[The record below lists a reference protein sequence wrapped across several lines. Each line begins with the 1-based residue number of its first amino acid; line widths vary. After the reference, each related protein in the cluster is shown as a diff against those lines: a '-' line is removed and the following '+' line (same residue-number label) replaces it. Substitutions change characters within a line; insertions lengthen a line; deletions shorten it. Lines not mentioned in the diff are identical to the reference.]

1 MRDASLLSTRN
12 VFIMK
17 SIKFFALRRAASL
30 TLATGLALSAQHVA
44 AQASAARVQ
53 LVDRVVAVVNDEVI
67 TRYELNEQKRAV
79 AAQLKCQGV
88 ALPPE
93 GELDAQVLQRFI
105 NEKVQLQYAREY
117 GVRAD
122 DETVNA
128 SVQRII
134 TDNKMSMPQFV
145 NALKVDGVTLE
156 KFRDELKNEIVLSR
170 LRDRE
175 VESRVVVTDSEI
187 DTYMALV
194 KVQGANQAEY
204 SLAHILILVPE
215 QATPDQ
221 IETRK
226 KRAEEAEK
234 QLKAGTAFG
243 QVAAVFSD
251 SNDAVQ
257 GGALGWRQADRLPA
271 LYATAANTMKVGDT
285 SAVLRSANGFHIVRM
300 IDKRSGEQKAVVEQN
315 KARHILVRVN
325 DLVGEAEAKTKI
337 ERLKD
342 RIAAGSKFEE
352 VAKTGSEDGSAQK
365 GGELGWVSPGDTVA
379 EFEAAMIKAPINSV
393 IGPIRTQ
400 FGFHLIEVSERRS
413 QDVTA
418 ERTRQSARVA
428 LRDRKADEAYQTWLR
443 ELRDRAT
450 VEIKLTEG

>member
-1 MRDASLLSTRN
+1 
-12 VFIMK
+12 MK

-79 AAQLKCQGV
+79 AAQLKRQGV

-170 LRDRE
+170 LRERE

>member
-1 MRDASLLSTRN
+1 MKSNPIVPFSRVAGVASLL
-12 VFIMK
+12 
-17 SIKFFALRRAASL
+17 LAASL
-30 TLATGLALSAQHVA
+30 SLNADQAKAQVP
-44 AQASAARVQ
+44 AARVQ
-53 LVDRVVAVVNDEVI
+53 LIDRVVAVVNDEVI

-79 AAQLKCQGV
+79 TAQLKRQGV

-93 GELDAQVLQRFI
+93 GELDAQVLQRYI
-105 NEKVQLQYAREY
+105 NEKVQLQYAKEY

-128 SVQRII
+128 SIQRIAS
-134 TDNKMSMPQFV
+134 DNKMSMQQFAE
-145 NALKVDGVTLE
+145 ALRKDGVTVE

-187 DTYMALV
+187 DTYMALA
-194 KVQGANQAEY
+194 KTQGANQAEY
-204 SLAHILILVPE
+204 QLAHILILVPE

-234 QLKAGTAFG
+234 QLKAGTPFG

-271 LYATAANTMKVGDT
+271 MYATAANTMKVGDT
-285 SAVLRSANGFHIVRM
+285 SAVLRSANGFHIVRLL
-300 IDKRSGEQKAVVEQN
+300 DKRAGEQKAVVEQN
-315 KARHILVRVN
+315 KTRHILVRVN
-325 DLVGEAEAKTKI
+325 DLVGEAEARSKI
-337 ERLKD
+337 ERMKD
-342 RIAAGSKFEE
+342 RIAAGSKFED

-365 GGELGWVSPGDTVA
+365 GGELGWVSPGDTVP
-379 EFEAAMIKAPINSV
+379 EFEAAMSKAAITTLV
-393 IGPIRTQ
+393 GPVRTQ
-400 FGFHLIEVSERRS
+400 FGFHLIEVMERRS
-413 QDVTA
+413 ADVTA

-428 LRDRKADEAYQTWLR
+428 LRERKADEAYQTWLR

-450 VEIKLTEG
+450 VEVKLTES

>member
-1 MRDASLLSTRN
+1 
-12 VFIMK
+12 MK
-17 SIKFFALRRAASL
+17 SISSFPNACAVAIAGVLCVAAAP
-30 TLATGLALSAQHVA
+30 TLAQS
-44 AQASAARVQ
+44 SRIQ

-79 AAQLKCQGV
+79 TAQLKRQGV
-88 ALPPE
+88 TMPPDA
-93 GELDAQVLQRFI
+93 ELDAQVLERFI
-105 NEKVQLQYAREY
+105 NERVQLQFAREN

-128 SVQRII
+128 SLQRIAG
-134 TDNKMSMPQFV
+134 DNKMSMIQFTA
-145 NALKVDGVTLE
+145 ALKQDGVTLE

-187 DTYMALV
+187 EAYLAQAKLV
-194 KVQGANQAEY
+194 GANQSEY
-204 SLAHILILVPE
+204 QLAHILVLVPE

-221 IETRK
+221 VAAKK
-226 KRAEEAEK
+226 KRAEEAER
-234 QLKAGTAFG
+234 QLKAGTAFA

-251 SNDAVQ
+251 ANDATQ
-257 GGALGWRQADRLPA
+257 GGALGWRQGDRLPA
-271 LYATAANTMKVGDT
+271 LYAQASQKMAVGET
-285 SAVLRSANGFHIVRM
+285 SDVLRSANGFHIVRLL
-300 IDKRSGEQKAVVEQN
+300 DKRVGEQQAIVEQN

-325 DLVGEAEAKTKI
+325 DLVGEAEAKAKI
-337 ERLKD
+337 ERMKD
-342 RIAAGSKFEE
+342 RINSGSKFED
-352 VAKTGSEDGSAQK
+352 VAKLGSEDGSAPK

-379 EFEAAMIKAPINSV
+379 EFEAAMTKASINTLV
-393 IGPIRTQ
+393 GPIRSQ
-400 FGFHLIEVSERRS
+400 FGFHLIEVTERRK

-418 ERTRQSARVA
+418 EKSRQSARVA

-450 VEIKLTEG
+450 VETKLVEG

>member
-1 MRDASLLSTRN
+1 
-12 VFIMK
+12 MK
-17 SIKFFALRRAASL
+17 SIPFSPKLAAVAVAGL
-30 TLATGLALSAQHVA
+30 FCVATLPLQAQSA
-44 AQASAARVQ
+44 RIQ

-79 AAQLKCQGV
+79 TAQLKRQGV
-88 ALPPE
+88 TMPPDA
-93 GELDAQVLQRFI
+93 ELDAQVLERFI
-105 NEKVQLQYAREY
+105 NERVQLQFAKEN

-128 SVQRII
+128 SLQRIAG
-134 TDNKMSMPQFV
+134 DNKMSMLQFAA
-145 NALKVDGVTLE
+145 ALKQDGVTLE

-187 DTYMALV
+187 EAYLTQAKL
-194 KVQGANQAEY
+194 QGANQSEY
-204 SLAHILILVPE
+204 QLAHILVLVPE

-221 IETRK
+221 VAAKK

-234 QLKAGTAFG
+234 QLKAGIAFA

-251 SNDAVQ
+251 ANDATQ
-257 GGALGWRQADRLPA
+257 GGALGWRQGDRLPA
-271 LYATAANTMKVGDT
+271 LYAQASQKMAVGET
-285 SAVLRSANGFHIVRM
+285 SDVLRSANGFHIVRLL
-300 IDKRSGEQKAVVEQN
+300 DKRAGEQKAIVEQN
-315 KARHILVRVN
+315 KARHILIRVN

-342 RIAAGSKFEE
+342 RIGAGSKFED
-352 VAKTGSEDGSAQK
+352 VAKLSSEDGSAPK

-379 EFEAAMIKAPINSV
+379 EFEAAMNKAAINTL
-393 IGPIRTQ
+393 IGPIRSQ
-400 FGFHLIEVSERRS
+400 FGFHLIEVTERRK

-418 ERTRQSARVA
+418 EKSRQSARVA

-450 VEIKLTEG
+450 VETKLVEG

>member
-1 MRDASLLSTRN
+1 MRN

-17 SIKFFALRRAASL
+17 LNSSFNLCTAASL
-30 TLATGLALSAQHVA
+30 MLWLGLTSAAH
-44 AQASAARVQ
+44 AQAPASRVQ

-79 AAQLKCQGV
+79 TAQLKRQGV

-93 GELDAQVLQRFI
+93 GELDAQVLQRYI

-134 TDNKMSMPQFV
+134 SDNKMSMPQFV
-145 NALKVDGVTLE
+145 NALKADGVTLD

-187 DTYMALV
+187 DTYMTQAV
-194 KVQGANQAEY
+194 AQGANQVEY
-204 SLAHILILVPE
+204 SLVHILILVPE

-271 LYATAANTMKVGDT
+271 LYATAATTMKVGDT

-300 IDKRSGEQKAVVEQN
+300 LDKRAGEQKAVVEQN

-325 DLVGEAEAKTKI
+325 DLVGEAEARAKI
-337 ERLKD
+337 ERLRD
-342 RIAAGSKFEE
+342 RINGGSKFED

-379 EFEAAMIKAPINSV
+379 EFEAAMSKAPVNKL

-400 FGFHLIEVSERRS
+400 FGFHLIEVMERRS

>member
-1 MRDASLLSTRN
+1 
-12 VFIMK
+12 MK
-17 SIKFFALRRAASL
+17 SIPSSPKAATVAVAVAVAGL
-30 TLATGLALSAQHVA
+30 LCVATLPAAHAQSA
-44 AQASAARVQ
+44 RIQ

-79 AAQLKCQGV
+79 TAQLKRQGV
-88 ALPPE
+88 TMPPDA
-93 GELDAQVLQRFI
+93 ELDAQVLERFI
-105 NEKVQLQYAREY
+105 NERVQLQFAKEN
-117 GVRAD
+117 GIRAD

-128 SVQRII
+128 SLQRIAG
-134 TDNKMSMPQFV
+134 DNKMSMIQFT
-145 NALKVDGVTLE
+145 NALKQDGVTLE

-187 DTYMALV
+187 EAYLAQAKLV
-194 KVQGANQAEY
+194 GANESEY
-204 SLAHILILVPE
+204 QLAHILVLVPE

-221 IETRK
+221 VAAKK
-226 KRAEEAEK
+226 KRAEEAER
-234 QLKAGTAFG
+234 QLKAGTAFA

-251 SNDAVQ
+251 ANDATQ
-257 GGALGWRQADRLPA
+257 GGALGWRQGDRLPA
-271 LYATAANTMKVGDT
+271 LYAQASQKLAVGET
-285 SAVLRSANGFHIVRM
+285 SDVLRSANGFHIVRLL
-300 IDKRSGEQKAVVEQN
+300 DKRAGEQKAIVEQN
-315 KARHILVRVN
+315 KARHILIRVN

-342 RIAAGSKFEE
+342 RINGGSKFED
-352 VAKTGSEDGSAQK
+352 VAKLGSEDGSAPK

-379 EFEAAMIKAPINSV
+379 EFEAAMNKAPINTV
-393 IGPIRTQ
+393 IGPIRSQ
-400 FGFHLIEVSERRS
+400 FGFHLIEVTERRK

-418 ERTRQSARVA
+418 EKSRQSARVT

-450 VEIKLTEG
+450 VETKLVEG

>member
-1 MRDASLLSTRN
+1 MRN
-12 VFIMK
+12 VFFMK
-17 SIKFFALRRAASL
+17 SNHSFTPNTARSL
-30 TLATGLALSAQHVA
+30 SLALAMGFAVA
-44 AQASAARVQ
+44 TASVQAQAPSARVQ

-79 AAQLKCQGV
+79 TAQLKRQGV

-105 NEKVQLQYAREY
+105 NEKVQLQYAKEY

-128 SVQRII
+128 SVQRIVS
-134 TDNKMSMPQFV
+134 DNKMSMPQFI

-187 DTYMALV
+187 DSYMAQV
-194 KVQGANQAEY
+194 KAQGANSAEY

-234 QLKAGTAFG
+234 QLKSGTAFG

-271 LYATAANTMKVGDT
+271 LYATAASTMKVGDT
-285 SAVLRSANGFHIVRM
+285 SPVLRSANGFHIVRM
-300 IDKRSGEQKAVVEQN
+300 VDKRVGDQKAVVEQN

-342 RIAAGSKFEE
+342 RIAAGSKFED

-365 GGELGWVSPGDTVA
+365 GGELGWVSPGDTVP
-379 EFEAAMIKAPINSV
+379 EFEAAMTKAPINSV
-393 IGPIRTQ
+393 IGPIRSQ
-400 FGFHLIEVSERRS
+400 FGFHLIEVTERRS

-418 ERTRQSARVA
+418 ERTRQTARVA

>member
-1 MRDASLLSTRN
+1 MRN

-17 SIKFFALRRAASL
+17 SNNSFKLSTTAGL
-30 TLATGLALSAQHVA
+30 TLAMGVALGALGTGSLH
-44 AQASAARVQ
+44 AQAPASRVQ

-67 TRYELNEQKRAV
+67 TRYELTEQKRAV
-79 AAQLKCQGV
+79 TAQLKRQGV

-105 NEKVQLQYAREY
+105 NEKVQLQYAKEY

-128 SVQRII
+128 SVQRIVS
-134 TDNKMSMPQFV
+134 DNKMSMQQFSE
-145 NALKVDGVTLE
+145 ALRKDGVSLE

-175 VESRVVVTDSEI
+175 VESRVVVTDAEI
-187 DTYMALV
+187 DSYMAQVLA
-194 KVQGANQAEY
+194 QGANQAEY

-226 KRAEEAEK
+226 KRAEEAAK
-234 QLKAGTAFG
+234 QLNAGTAFG

-271 LYATAANTMKVGDT
+271 IYATAASTMKPGDT

-300 IDKRSGEQKAVVEQN
+300 VDKRAGEQKAVVEQN

-342 RIAAGSKFEE
+342 RIAGGSKFED

-379 EFEAAMIKAPINSV
+379 EFEAAMTKAPINTV

-400 FGFHLIEVSERRS
+400 FGFHLIEVVERRS

>member
-1 MRDASLLSTRN
+1 MKTKSSAPVAIIGSLL
-12 VFIMK
+12 
-17 SIKFFALRRAASL
+17 LAAGLSL
-30 TLATGLALSAQHVA
+30 N
-44 AQASAARVQ
+44 AQAQAPSAAPAPVRVQ

-67 TRYELNEQKRAV
+67 TRYDLNEQKRAV
-79 AAQLKCQGV
+79 SAQLKRQGV
-88 ALPPE
+88 AMPPDA
-93 GELDAQVLQRFI
+93 ELDAQVLERFI
-105 NEKVQLQYAREY
+105 NEKVQLQYAKDF

-128 SVQRII
+128 SVQRIAA
-134 TDNKMSMPQFV
+134 DNKMSMQQFSA
-145 NALKVDGVTLE
+145 ALRTDGVSIE
-156 KFRDELKNEIVLSR
+156 KFRDELKNEIVLNR
-170 LRDRE
+170 LRERE

-187 DTYMALV
+187 DTYMALA
-194 KVQGANQAEY
+194 KTQGANQAEY
-204 SLAHILILVPE
+204 QLAHILILVPE

-221 IETRK
+221 IEARK
-226 KRAEEAEK
+226 KRAEEAAR
-234 QLKAGTAFG
+234 QLKSGTPFG

-251 SNDAVQ
+251 SNEATQ

-271 LYATAANTMKVGDT
+271 LYSGAAGTMKVGDT
-285 SAVLRSANGFHIVRM
+285 SEVLRSANGFHIVRLL
-300 IDKRSGEQKAVVEQN
+300 DKRSGGDQKAMIEQN

-337 ERLKD
+337 DRLKD
-342 RIAAGSKFEE
+342 RITGGSKFED
-352 VAKTGSEDGSAQK
+352 VAKTGSEDGSAAK

-379 EFEAAMIKAPINSV
+379 EFEAAMNKAPINTV

-400 FGFHLIEVSERRS
+400 FGFHLIEVMERRT
-413 QDVTA
+413 QDVTN

>member
-1 MRDASLLSTRN
+1 
-12 VFIMK
+12 MK
-17 SIKFFALRRAASL
+17 SNNLFKLRTAAGL
-30 TLATGLALSAQHVA
+30 TMAMGLALSAQPVA
-44 AQASAARVQ
+44 AQAAAARVQ

-79 AAQLKCQGV
+79 AAQLKRQGV

-105 NEKVQLQYAREY
+105 NEKVQLQYAKEY

-128 SVQRII
+128 SVQRIV

-145 NALKVDGVTLE
+145 NALKGDGVTLE

-187 DTYMALV
+187 DAYMALA
-194 KVQGANQAEY
+194 KTQGANQAEY

-234 QLKAGTAFG
+234 QLKSGTAFG

-300 IDKRSGEQKAVVEQN
+300 LDKRSGEQKAVVEQN

-365 GGELGWVSPGDTVA
+365 GGELGWVSPGDTVG
-379 EFEAAMIKAPINSV
+379 EFETAMTKAPINTV
-393 IGPIRTQ
+393 VGPIRTQ
-400 FGFHLIEVSERRS
+400 FGFHLIEVVERRS

-418 ERTRQSARVA
+418 ERTRQTARVA

>member
-1 MRDASLLSTRN
+1 
-12 VFIMK
+12 MK

-79 AAQLKCQGV
+79 AAQLKRQGV

-170 LRDRE
+170 LRERE

-234 QLKAGTAFG
+234 QLKSGTAFG

-352 VAKTGSEDGSAQK
+352 VAKTGSGDGSAQK

-450 VEIKLTEG
+450 VETKLTEG